1 MDDTLLAWA
10 KLPGPRKVLAVA
22 RRRLEAGHGLDGS
35 PLRVNLTPDERVEVG
50 RLLGTTWVRSG
61 RAVGAGALAR
71 AVGSLGTD
79 VAELLAATG
88 GPVQNLRADRAAA
101 RLQASAERERAAR
114 ALVDAGVLAGTAGAW
129 LSRRGLPAAGRGE
142 LLNLAERCA
151 RVWRVLPA
159 PGGGR
164 MLLTVLA
171 ASALGDPHALDRGSL
186 VATALLRLLD
196 HEPPDSAET
205 WRRAWDE
212 HGIDC
217 DPVSSRVLV
226 MNLRLRG
233 DAACVRLTEA
243 AGPEPLWLTWRSL
256 SGTFR
261 GKDPEVFVCENPSVL
276 IAAADDLGPP
286 GLPLICTNRPP
297 SSAAMPLMTALAT

>member
-88 GPVQNLRADRAAA
+88 GPVQNLRADRAAS
-101 RLQASAERERAAR
+101 RLHTSAGRERAAR

-129 LSRRGLPAAGRGE
+129 LSRRGLPAAGRGAT
-142 LLNLAERCA
+142 LHLAERGA

-164 MLLTVLA
+164 MPV
-171 ASALGDPHALDRGSL
+171 
-186 VATALLRLLD
+186 
-196 HEPPDSAET
+196 
-205 WRRAWDE
+205 RRP
-212 HGIDC
+212 G
-217 DPVSSRVLV
+217 
-226 MNLRLRG
+226 
-233 DAACVRLTEA
+233 A
-243 AGPEPLWLTWRSL
+243 AGPR
-256 SGTFR
+256 
-261 GKDPEVFVCENPSVL
+261 
-276 IAAADDLGPP
+276 
-286 GLPLICTNRPP
+286 
-297 SSAAMPLMTALAT
+297 